1 MIKEIIDIIFPGIAV
16 PISWMWWMSAS
27 MIEYEITT
35 PEKVCIALG
44 TFYHETQGFTRFE
57 ESFNYLGKRGVVE
70 GGNRLLKV
78 FPSAFRV
85 FPAEQRKYQA
95 QMLVQKSE
103 NEIANFVYA
112 RTGGWDCIGRGPIQ
126 LTGSENY
133 ERYFKI
139 FGKDLPT
146 NLVSRP
152 KYGSKSACMFM
163 NDVFVLVNSM
173 GISLKLINF
182 ENPKDPVLLEIFK
195 RVSGSGMANAAR
207 YRSVKKVYDVMVK
220 LFNKNE

>member
-1 MIKEIIDIIFPGIAV
+1 MIKQIINIIFPGIAV

-44 TFYHETQGFTRFE
+44 TFHHETQGFTLFE
-57 ESFNYLGKRGVVE
+57 ENFNYLGNRSIVD
-70 GGNRLLKV
+70 GGNRLLRV

-85 FPAEQRKYQA
+85 YPVEQRKYQA
-95 QMLVQKSE
+95 QLLVQKSE
-103 NEIANFVYA
+103 NEIADFVYA
-112 RTGGWDCIGRGPIQ
+112 KTGGWDCIGRGPVQ

-146 NLVSRP
+146 NLVSLP

-163 NDVFVLVNSM
+163 RR
-173 GISLKLINF
+173 IF
-182 ENPKDPVLLEIFK
+182 ENTNLDSIDFNNPKDPGLLEIFK
-195 RVSGSGMANAAR
+195 RISGSGMANASR
-207 YRSVKKVYDVMVK
+207 YRSIKKVYGVMVAGK
-220 LFNKNE
+220 LF